1 MHYLCGMMYNDNYT
15 INVGGRLMTLDRPQV
30 MGILNVTPDSFFSGS
45 RKQTEKEIADRCNQI
60 ISEGGTMIDV
70 GAFSTRPGA
79 PEVSEEEE
87 MRRLR
92 YGLEILRREQPDA
105 VVSVDT
111 FRPDVARMAVEEYG
125 VAIVND
131 VSEGGITGVV
141 NTPLARQEGDYPEIF
156 RMVARLNV
164 PYILMSVKPN
174 AHDMIIAFA
183 REVQQ
188 LRNLG
193 VRDIIL
199 DPGFGFGKSL
209 DDNYRLMNDLEQLH
223 ALRLPLLIGVSRKSM
238 IYKLLGG
245 DPTTSLNG
253 TTVLHTISLLKG
265 AHILR
270 VHDVKEAVEVTRMV
284 EKMKC
289 E

>member
-1 MHYLCGMMYNDNYT
+1 M
-15 INVGGRLMTLDRPQV
+15 
-30 MGILNVTPDSFFSGS
+30 
-45 RKQTEKEIADRCNQI
+45 K
-60 ISEGGTMIDV
+60 
-70 GAFSTRPGA
+70 
-79 PEVSEEEE
+79 
-87 MRRLR
+87 
-92 YGLEILRREQPDA
+92 
-105 VVSVDT
+105 
-111 FRPDVARMAVEEYG
+111 
-125 VAIVND
+125 
-131 VSEGGITGVV
+131 
-141 NTPLARQEGDYPEIF
+141 
-156 RMVARLNV
+156 
-164 PYILMSVKPN
+164 
-174 AHDMIIAFA
+174 
-183 REVQQ
+183 
-188 LRNLG
+188 
-193 VRDIIL
+193 DIIL

-238 IYKLLGG
+238 IFKLLGG